1 MNTALPEGEGGLN
14 EDFLRWREFIG
25 MIKEVPVPGVIGC
38 YCPRRVALID
48 MVAYAAPF
56 PGARY
61 QAGVRRFPIW
71 CRLNRIW
78 LASNS
83 TKGHGNFYRKIG
95 KVNRLWPQACRTPGL
110 ASP

>member
-61 QAGVRRFPIW
+61 QAGVRRFPDMVPIEPDMAGIEQYK
-71 CRLNRIW
+71 RAREFL
-78 LASNS
+78 S
-83 TKGHGNFYRKIG
+83 
-95 KVNRLWPQACRTPGL
+95 
-110 ASP
+110 